1 MGKRERR
8 RRREAVSAST
18 APPAAP
24 VAVPT
29 VDTLRRLVERRDH
42 LERTIDCEVDRL
54 AEAGVGWPQIASA
67 LGVSRQ
73 AARQAAL
80 RRRGTPR
87 VTSAPRGSWEMD
99 DPGIEV
105 ELDGDV
111 KHVEK
116 LHGSWSSGDNASYH

>member
-8 RRREAVSAST
+8 RRRESGSLAAS
-18 APPAAP
+18 PPAP
-24 VAVPT
+24 LAVPT
-29 VDTLRRLVERRDH
+29 VDALRRLVERRDE
-42 LERTIDCEVDRL
+42 LERTISCEVDRL

-80 RRRGTPR
+80 RRRGSPR

-99 DPGIEV
+99 DPGIDV
-105 ELDGDV
+105 EMDGDL
-111 KHVEK
+111 KRVEK
-116 LHGSWSSGDNASYH
+116 LHGSWSSVDNVSYH